1 MHGLIVKIYISQSTS
16 INKFIHKIFL
26 LYEWTGKM
34 LICLEDKCTR
44 LIIRYR
50 KLQLSNLIISL
61 NLNLA
66 TKLTVCTAKH
76 VRRSFDIVLMSLD
89 APVFNRCGFVYQKP
103 FMTENVAENCI
114 FIKTAFPE
122 KCKLVCIQYILH
134 VVISNM
140 IAQRWF
146 FKFIIIF
153 FIKTLKFSSSII
165 ILMYTALFSLPQI
178 HAEVMGIYLV
188 WSWIFNRITWKQT
201 ELDNN

>member
-1 MHGLIVKIYISQSTS
+1 MTNFRNDYSYIPNDMHGLIVKIYISQSTS

-89 APVFNRCGFVYQKP
+89 APVFNRCGFVYQQEMWQKIV
-103 FMTENVAENCI
+103 FLS
-114 FIKTAFPE
+114 
-122 KCKLVCIQYILH
+122 KL
-134 VVISNM
+134 
-140 IAQRWF
+140 R
-146 FKFIIIF
+146 
-153 FIKTLKFSSSII
+153 TLKSVNWCVSSIYY
-165 ILMYTALFSLPQI
+165 M
-178 HAEVMGIYLV
+178 
-188 WSWIFNRITWKQT
+188 
-201 ELDNN
+201 

>member
-1 MHGLIVKIYISQSTS
+1 MTNFRNDYSNIPNDMHGLIVKIYISQSTS

-89 APVFNRCGFVYQKP
+89 APVLIDVGSFTNSHLWQK
-103 FMTENVAENCI
+103 MWQKIVSLS
-114 FIKTAFPE
+114 
-122 KCKLVCIQYILH
+122 KL
-134 VVISNM
+134 
-140 IAQRWF
+140 R
-146 FKFIIIF
+146 
-153 FIKTLKFSSSII
+153 TLKSVNWCVSSIYY
-165 ILMYTALFSLPQI
+165 M
-178 HAEVMGIYLV
+178 
-188 WSWIFNRITWKQT
+188 
-201 ELDNN
+201 

>member
-1 MHGLIVKIYISQSTS
+1 MLFYNIHCALFCSPIIKYWYILNIVNRWNINGGFLGYFYRLSNLRNFLTKCAFAMTNFRNDYSNIPNDMHGLIVKIYISQSTS

-89 APVFNRCGFVYQKP
+89 APVFNRCGFVYQ
-103 FMTENVAENCI
+103 
-114 FIKTAFPE
+114 
-122 KCKLVCIQYILH
+122 
-134 VVISNM
+134 
-140 IAQRWF
+140 
-146 FKFIIIF
+146 
-153 FIKTLKFSSSII
+153 
-165 ILMYTALFSLPQI
+165 
-178 HAEVMGIYLV
+178 
-188 WSWIFNRITWKQT
+188 
-201 ELDNN
+201 

>member
-1 MHGLIVKIYISQSTS
+1 MTNFRNDYSNIPNDMHGLIVKIYISQSTS

-89 APVFNRCGFVYQKP
+89 APVFKSMWIRLPIAIYDRKCGRKLYLYQ
-103 FMTENVAENCI
+103 NCV
-114 FIKTAFPE
+114 P
-122 KCKLVCIQYILH
+122 
-134 VVISNM
+134 
-140 IAQRWF
+140 
-146 FKFIIIF
+146 
-153 FIKTLKFSSSII
+153 
-165 ILMYTALFSLPQI
+165 
-178 HAEVMGIYLV
+178 
-188 WSWIFNRITWKQT
+188 WKV
-201 ELDNN
+201 

>member
-1 MHGLIVKIYISQSTS
+1 MTNFRNDYSNIPNDMHGLIVKIYISQSTS

-76 VRRSFDIVLMSLD
+76 VRRSFDFVLMSLD
-89 APVFNRCGFVYQKP
+89 APVLIDVGSFTNSHLWQKCGRKLYLYQ
-103 FMTENVAENCI
+103 NCV
-114 FIKTAFPE
+114 P
-122 KCKLVCIQYILH
+122 
-134 VVISNM
+134 
-140 IAQRWF
+140 
-146 FKFIIIF
+146 
-153 FIKTLKFSSSII
+153 
-165 ILMYTALFSLPQI
+165 
-178 HAEVMGIYLV
+178 
-188 WSWIFNRITWKQT
+188 WKV
-201 ELDNN
+201 

>member
-1 MHGLIVKIYISQSTS
+1 MINCNVTLSCFFTIFIVHCFAVLLLNTGISWTLLTDGTSMGVFWDTFTDYLIYGIFLTKCAFAMTNFRNDYSNIPNDMHGLIVKIYISQSTS

-89 APVFNRCGFVYQKP
+89 APVFNRCGFVYQ
-103 FMTENVAENCI
+103 
-114 FIKTAFPE
+114 
-122 KCKLVCIQYILH
+122 
-134 VVISNM
+134 
-140 IAQRWF
+140 
-146 FKFIIIF
+146 
-153 FIKTLKFSSSII
+153 
-165 ILMYTALFSLPQI
+165 
-178 HAEVMGIYLV
+178 
-188 WSWIFNRITWKQT
+188 
-201 ELDNN
+201 

>member
-1 MHGLIVKIYISQSTS
+1 MTNFRNDYSNIPNDMRGLIVKIYISQSTS

-89 APVFNRCGFVYQKP
+89 APVLIDVGSFTNSHLWQK
-103 FMTENVAENCI
+103 MWQKIVSLS
-114 FIKTAFPE
+114 
-122 KCKLVCIQYILH
+122 KL
-134 VVISNM
+134 
-140 IAQRWF
+140 R
-146 FKFIIIF
+146 
-153 FIKTLKFSSSII
+153 TLKSVNWCVSSIYY
-165 ILMYTALFSLPQI
+165 M
-178 HAEVMGIYLV
+178 
-188 WSWIFNRITWKQT
+188 
-201 ELDNN
+201 